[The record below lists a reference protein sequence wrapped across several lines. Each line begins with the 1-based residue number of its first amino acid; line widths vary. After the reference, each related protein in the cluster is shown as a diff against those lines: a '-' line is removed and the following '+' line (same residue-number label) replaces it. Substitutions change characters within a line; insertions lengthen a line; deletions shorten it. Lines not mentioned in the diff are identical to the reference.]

1 MIESLQNNSFHA
13 DLGESIG
20 FVKLNDVLD
29 AWANGNEF
37 LTKYDAFR
45 TNTCTLKSRE
55 SVEENIATLNRLVNE
70 SGLNDDDKRTL
81 MDCIKAVSQ
90 LFDNYGLAYALDF
103 VQRNMVYALDEE
115 LERLKV
121 EEQFKCTFDSNKE

>member
-1 MIESLQNNSFHA
+1 MIESLQNNGFHA

-20 FVKLNDVLD
+20 FVKLNDALN
-29 AWANGNEF
+29 AWANRNEF
-37 LTKYDAFR
+37 LAKYDAFR
-45 TNTCTLKSRE
+45 TNSYPLKSRE
-55 SVEENIATLNRLVNE
+55 SVEESIATLNRLVNE

-81 MDCIKAVSQ
+81 MDCIKTVSQ

-115 LERLKV
+115 LERMKI
-121 EEQFKCTFDSNKE
+121 EGI

>member
-1 MIESLQNNSFHA
+1 MIESLQNNGFHA

-20 FVKLNDVLD
+20 FVKLNDALN
-29 AWANGNEF
+29 AWANRNEF

-45 TNTCTLKSRE
+45 TNSYPLKSRE
-55 SVEENIATLNRLVNE
+55 SVEESIATLNRLVNE

-81 MDCIKAVSQ
+81 MDCIKTVSQ

-115 LERLKV
+115 LERMKI
-121 EEQFKCTFDSNKE
+121 EGI